1 MHEIGYCAGVLEAVE
16 RRAGGRPV
24 ARIGVLVGA
33 LHRISPAAFEQSFQL
48 VADGGVASGAST
60 EVLIAPVR
68 ATCTACPAAFEST
81 EAAPVCPECHSGEV
95 ATEGGDEL
103 VLQWVEY
110 TGAQGGA
117 GAREHAGPAPVRVQ
131 DHHSAHD
138 HHLVRHDH
146 SGREDH

>member
-16 RRAGGRPV
+16 RRAAGRPV

-33 LHRISPAAFEQSFQL
+33 LHRISPAAFQQSFRM
-48 VADGGVASGAST
+48 VADGGIASGAST

-68 ATCTACPAAFEST
+68 ATCASCPAAFEST
-81 EAAPVCPECHSGEV
+81 EAAPACPDCHSTDV

-110 TGAQGGA
+110 TAAQAGA
-117 GAREHAGPAPVRVQ
+117 GAREHAGPAQVSVQ
-131 DHHSAHD
+131 DHHHA
-138 HHLVRHDH
+138 V
-146 SGREDH
+146 REDH

>member
-16 RRAGGRPV
+16 RRAAGRPV

-48 VADGGVASGAST
+48 VAAGGIAAGAGT

-68 ATCTACPAAFEST
+68 ASCTACPAAFEST
-81 EAAPVCPECHSGEV
+81 EAAPACPDCHSTDV

-110 TGAQGGA
+110 TEPADGGA
-117 GAREHAGPAPVRVQ
+117 AREPAGPVRAAV
-131 DHHSAHD
+131 
-138 HHLVRHDH
+138 
-146 SGREDH
+146 REDH